1 MVIQEDILRVIL
13 SLFFNLDKT
22 LDLQCQALTEMEFQC
37 MDPCLVN
44 LLIHNLFQVFLPTN
58 NLDMLLNNRANRNSS
73 SRVNNSNFRVNNSS
87 FKVNPYSN
95 KGNLNNSFKLK
106 LINNKDNLSNNKD
119 SNNNFK
125 VNLQQDNHK
134 A

>member
-1 MVIQEDILRVIL
+1 MG
-13 SLFFNLDKT
+13 NLDKT
-22 LDLQCQALTEMEFQC
+22 LDLLCQALTEMELQC

-58 NLDMLLNNRANRNSS
+58 NLDMLLPNRANH
-73 SRVNNSNFRVNNSS
+73 NSNFRVNNSS

-95 KGNLNNSFKLK
+95 KGNLNNSFKLN

-125 VNLQQDNHK
+125 VNLEQDSNNFK
-134 A
+134 DKQLQDSPKD